1 MTKPT
6 GNPRGRPRK
15 GEVTRLDGA
24 YENVFLGVG
33 TRQDRSAFTRAV
45 TTRTLSEPELTSL
58 YGADGF
64 ARRIVDMPAEEMT
77 RAGFEIEDLDE
88 AIADD
93 AMAALESVNA
103 MQAIADAMRWSR
115 LYGGAMVVMLAN
127 DGQELDQPLAIERVK
142 GLERLRV
149 YDRWRVTRHTYYDD
163 PLDSRHGDVKT
174 YQISPI
180 QGTPYIVHESRCLKF
195 DGAAV
200 PDATR
205 ETNDGWGA
213 SALQQCFD
221 QLSRFNMS
229 HYWAN
234 ALLERSQQAVH
245 GIKSLSQTLR
255 QPGGQEAVRTRIDL
269 VDMARSVNN
278 TVVIDA
284 DGETYEL
291 KSTSLAGVSDIVD
304 RLGRALSAVTAIPE
318 TLLLGVQQKGL
329 SNTGAGDLENWY
341 ASMGQAQATYL
352 TEPIDRLVQV
362 VLHAMGK
369 YTPDYMIKFCPLW
382 VPSDK
387 EKAEVEKLEAEAEK
401 LEADTAAVYVA
412 MQALDPSEVRKA
424 IAEEYEI
431 DDIALEVGP
440 IDGDITEDALPRTLY
455 VSRNVINVGEIKE
468 WAKSQG
474 IPDLNDDLHVTIT
487 YSRNAFDWMKAGN
500 AWNNKIEVQEGG
512 PRVIEPLGNQSAVLL
527 FTHED
532 LVWRHKSIIEAGASH
547 DYDDYQ
553 PHISL
558 TKTPFDIAN
567 VEPYRGK
574 IILGPEIFEEL
585 KD

>member
-15 GEVTRLDGA
+15 DVVARNDGA
-24 YENVFLGVG
+24 YENVFLAVG

-58 YGADGF
+58 YSSDGF
-64 ARRIVDMPAEEMT
+64 ARRIVDMQAEEVT
-77 RAGFEIEDLDE
+77 RAGFEIEELEDDV
-88 AIADD
+88 AKD
-93 AMAALESVNA
+93 AMAALESVNV
-103 MQAIADAMRWSR
+103 MQVIADAMRWSS

-127 DGQELDQPLAIERVK
+127 DGQELDQPLAIERAK

-149 YDRWRVTRHTYYDD
+149 YDRYRVTRHTYYDD
-163 PLDSRHGDVKT
+163 PADKRHGDVRT

-195 DGAAV
+195 DGAPV
-200 PDATR
+200 PDITR
-205 ETNDGWGA
+205 EQNDGWGA
-213 SALQQCFD
+213 SQLQQCFD

-245 GIKSLSQTLR
+245 GIKRLSETLR

-291 KSTSLAGVSDIVD
+291 KSTSLAGVSDIMD
-304 RLGRALSAVTAIPE
+304 RLGRALSAVTGIPE

-341 ASMGQAQATYL
+341 ARIGQMQTSYVL
-352 TEPIDRLVQV
+352 EPVDRLVQI

-369 YTPDYMIKFCPLW
+369 YQPDYMIKFCPLW

-401 LEADTAAVYVA
+401 IEADTAAVYVGL
-412 MQALDPSEVRKA
+412 QALDPSEVRRD
-424 IAEEYEI
+424 IAEDYELDPI
-431 DDIALEVGP
+431 ELETGP
-440 IDGDITEDALPRTLY
+440 IP
-455 VSRNVINVGEIKE
+455 
-468 WAKSQG
+468 
-474 IPDLNDDLHVTIT
+474 P
-487 YSRNAFDWMKAGN
+487 
-500 AWNNKIEVQEGG
+500 
-512 PRVIEPLGNQSAVLL
+512 EP
-527 FTHED
+527 
-532 LVWRHKSIIEAGASH
+532 EA
-547 DYDDYQ
+547 
-553 PHISL
+553 
-558 TKTPFDIAN
+558 
-567 VEPYRGK
+567 E
-574 IILGPEIFEEL
+574 
-585 KD
+585 